1 MQQMPLQDVIDH
13 VISQPDPSK
22 TEALKKK
29 FVQRRLNYKF

>member
-1 MQQMPLQDVIDH
+1 MQQMPLQD